1 MPRAQ
6 GSVPSHR
13 RRRKLLNKTKG
24 RWGGKGNLL
33 RPARETYE
41 KGLTYAYS
49 DRRKRK
55 RDFRRLWIARINAAV
70 RMATKGPLEAGM
82 TYSTFMNA
90 LKKKQIELDRK
101 VLADMAAR
109 DPQAF
114 NSLVQFAQQ

>member
-49 DRRKRK
+49 DRRRRK

-70 RMATKGPLEAGM
+70 RMAGM

-90 LKKKQIELDRK
+90 LQKKQIGLDRK
-101 VLADMAAR
+101 VLADLAAR

-114 NSLVQFAQQ
+114 NSLVQLAQQ

>member
-33 RPARETYE
+33 RPARETSE

-49 DRRKRK
+49 DRRRRK

-70 RMATKGPLEAGM
+70 RMAGM

-90 LKKKQIELDRK
+90 LKKKQVELDRK
-101 VLADMAAR
+101 VLAELAAR

-114 NSLVQFAQQ
+114 SSLVQLAQQ